1 MPWLRTLPM
10 RMFVHPKGVLG
21 RLGGMIMAR
30 MNWDAAEQVIELR
43 DVQSD
48 DKILEVGFG
57 PGVAIQ
63 LLLHRAPARIRLRG
77 RRVAGNG
84 ASSGGP
90 QRPRVAQR
98 STSALGADEI
108 NTLMTQPGM
117 SRDNLPVVP
126 TRARTSSVP
135 SSAP

>member
-1 MPWLRTLPM
+1 
-10 RMFVHPKGVLG
+10 
-21 RLGGMIMAR
+21 

-63 LLLHRAPARIRLRG
+63 LLLHPAPARIRLRG

-117 SRDNLPVVP
+117 SRYRPDQGADFIGAIVGALIVLFIWNRLVAARVISNAG
-126 TRARTSSVP
+126 TRRLRTRDSRK
-135 SSAP
+135 

>member
-30 MNWDAAEQVIELR
+30 MNRDAAEQVIELL

-63 LLLHRAPARIRLRG
+63 LLLHRAPAASVSGVEESQEMVHQAVARNAHALRSGQPAPSERTRSIR
-77 RRVAGNG
+77 
-84 ASSGGP
+84 S
-90 QRPRVAQR
+90 
-98 STSALGADEI
+98 
-108 NTLMTQPGM
+108 
-117 SRDNLPVVP
+117 
-126 TRARTSSVP
+126 
-135 SSAP
+135 

>member
-1 MPWLRTLPM
+1 
-10 RMFVHPKGVLG
+10 
-21 RLGGMIMAR
+21 

-117 SRDNLPVVP
+117 SLLTASGAFVIRAEPSADTPLLQQQQKKGS
-126 TRARTSSVP
+126 TRG
-135 SSAP
+135 